1 MRFSRRANP
10 KNQDDKKTTSNTCFG
25 DLIPFWKASL
35 RGRVLFKGRGK
46 ENKAVPGNRS
56 IRRRTK
62 SFLNRWY
69 VLRVAILA
77 DTLLENSILYA
88 V

>member
-1 MRFSRRANP
+1 MFWRSNP
-10 KNQDDKKTTSNTCFG
+10 ILEG
-25 DLIPFWKASL
+25 E
-35 RGRVLFKGRGK
+35 FKGEYFFKWRWK
-46 ENKAVPGNRS
+46 ENKAVPANRS
-56 IRRRTK
+56 IGRRTK

-88 V
+88 A

>member
-35 RGRVLFKGRGK
+35 R
-46 ENKAVPGNRS
+46 ES
-56 IRRRTK
+56 T
-62 SFLNRWY
+62 FLNGEGKKIKQY
-69 VLRVAILA
+69 LQINLSEGGLNLFL
-77 DTLLENSILYA
+77 TGGIF
-88 V
+88 

>member
-1 MRFSRRANP
+1 MFWRSNP
-10 KNQDDKKTTSNTCFG
+10 ILEG
-25 DLIPFWKASL
+25 E
-35 RGRVLFKGRGK
+35 FKGEYFFKWRGK
-46 ENKAVPGNRS
+46 KNKAVPANRS

>member
-1 MRFSRRANP
+1 MFWRSNP
-10 KNQDDKKTTSNTCFG
+10 ILKGEFKGEYF
-25 DLIPFWKASL
+25 
-35 RGRVLFKGRGK
+35 FKGRGK
-46 ENKAVPGNRS
+46 ENKAVPANRS

>member
-1 MRFSRRANP
+1 MFWRSNP
-10 KNQDDKKTTSNTCFG
+10 ILEG
-25 DLIPFWKASL
+25 E
-35 RGRVLFKGRGK
+35 FKGEYFFFLCGK
-46 ENKAVPGNRS
+46 ENKVVPANRS